1 MYPGFAPYVKGH
13 IAMSPYHTTLVID
26 KKALERKG
34 IIEIAPSDQDWD
46 LITSSWEL
54 VAAMEDGELETLSMV
69 IDERL
74 DDESKA
80 ISVYAPRH
88 TDADRSIS
96 LTLVMG

>member
-1 MYPGFAPYVKGH
+1 
-13 IAMSPYHTTLVID
+13 
-26 KKALERKG
+26 
-34 IIEIAPSDQDWD
+34 
-46 LITSSWEL
+46 
-54 VAAMEDGELETLSMV
+54 MEDGELETLSMV
-69 IDERL
+69 IYERL